1 MLMMHNIAAFFS
13 EEISI
18 PLFEGG
24 PGISYKLEHLAQE
37 HGIDAG
43 DAHDAIADC
52 NLMIELCVIIQ
63 KKLPDLFQSFINTS
77 TKPGIKDLLYSD
89 EFLALG
95 EIHRRHTFKYPV
107 VLCGSDASRPNE
119 IVFFDLSYDPEDILD
134 LDYAEINKLVQS
146 KGRDGPLK
154 KYKINKT
161 IPVCSNKLLTNS
173 NAFDIDFSEL
183 QRRADIV
190 KADKDFQQKVS
201 QAMEDRLMD
210 FPESEHIEG
219 TIYSGG
225 FPSSR
230 DKDLMQEFH
239 LTSDSNHMIKIS
251 RNFED
256 ERLRLFAERIICNQ
270 FSVDIP
276 DDINKRYQ
284 DLISQR
290 NSEEGPWGSVDK
302 TLIQIEKLL
311 DERTEDDEQKILL
324 ATKSKIESM
333 KVS

>member
-1 MLMMHNIAAFFS
+1 M
-13 EEISI
+13 
-18 PLFEGG
+18 
-24 PGISYKLEHLAQE
+24 
-37 HGIDAG
+37 
-43 DAHDAIADC
+43 
-52 NLMIELCVIIQ
+52 
-63 KKLPDLFQSFINTS
+63 
-77 TKPGIKDLLYSD
+77 YS
-89 EFLALG
+89 
-95 EIHRRHTFKYPV
+95 V

-119 IVFFDLSYDPEDILD
+119 IVFFDLSYDPDDILD

-161 IPVCSNKLLTNS
+161 IPVCSHKLLKDS
-173 NAFDIDFSEL
+173 DAFDIEFSEL
-183 QRRADIV
+183 QRRADII

-225 FPSSR
+225 FPSYK
-230 DKDLMQEFH
+230 DKDLMEEFH
-239 LTSDSNHMIKIS
+239 LSSDPVHLIKIS

-270 FSVDIP
+270 FSTDIP
-276 DDINKRYQ
+276 DDIYKRHQ
-284 DLISQR
+284 DLINQR
-290 NSEEGPWGSVDK
+290 NGDDGPWGSLEK

-311 DERTEDDEQKILL
+311 DERSEKEDQKILL
-324 ATKSKIESM
+324 ATKKKVESL